1 MAEYSR
7 EQRNQLSR
15 AIANSETGSRQL
27 KGFVDNR
34 LVNMATHIPQ
44 RKASGHP
51 IMQYFKVNGGT
62 TSAITG
68 PAGETATIC
77 TQNSVTLDTND
88 SLISDNGTATGTAA
102 WKDWL
107 KDAHL
112 FSNGVHAATQCH
124 VINQNFGGLGGSADG
139 NIHPGSQ
146 TLNQNHKNGM
156 EEVVKNRHADM
167 KQNRTGNSLTY
178 TCSFTGFPTVPLTHG
193 QFIPDPT
200 ISGTLVENGP
210 QLAPAMPIIHDVPL
224 GDGMCVP

>member
-15 AIANSETGSRQL
+15 AIANSEAGSRQL

-34 LVNMATHIPQ
+34 LVNMATLIPQ

-51 IMQYFKVNGGT
+51 IMQYFTVHGGT

-68 PAGETATIC
+68 PSGESATIC

-88 SLISDNGTATGTAA
+88 RLVSGNGTATGTAD

-107 KDAHL
+107 KDTHPFPGGA
-112 FSNGVHAATQCH
+112 HAATQCH
-124 VINQNFGGLGGSADG
+124 VINQIFGGLGGSADG

-146 TLNQNHKNGM
+146 TLNQNHKSGM
-156 EEVVKNRHADM
+156 EQVVKKRHADM

-193 QFIPDPT
+193 QVIPDPT

-210 QLAPAMPIIHDVPL
+210 QPAPVMPIIQNVTLGSGMRVP
-224 GDGMCVP
+224 